1 MAVEERDAP
10 VEGVVEAL
18 LVRDMMVLDA
28 VLDVVPVL
36 LTLALADTV
45 AVGGTVRVLI
55 AVGEKVAVPMLDLLG
70 FMVPDPDTEAVDV
83 FVLEGEPLPLRV
95 CIGLYVRTEA
105 EAEALP
111 DSGGVRVGPGV
122 AVWNRVPLC
131 VGLTDLLEARVG
143 LPERDVEGDMLW
155 VLEPR
160 PEPLPEPLL
169 DPEAVPNADLDPVCD
184 TVDVRDTLILR
195 VRVGEPVPVR
205 DPTTLLL

>member
-10 VEGVVEAL
+10 VEGVGEPLVE
-18 LVRDMMVLDA
+18 RDTTVLEP
-28 VLDVVPVL
+28 VVEVVPVL
-36 LTLALADTV
+36 LTLALAETL
-45 AVGGTVRVLI
+45 AVGATVRVPT
-55 AVGEKVAVPMLDLLG
+55 AVAETVAVPMLDLLG

-122 AVWNRVPLC
+122 AVWNC
-131 VGLTDLLEARVG
+131 VKLGVALTDLLEARVG

-155 VLEPR
+155 VLDPR

-169 DPEAVPNADLDPVCD
+169 EPVAVPTADADPVCD
-184 TVDVRDTLILR
+184 TVEVRDTLILR
-195 VRVGEPVPVR
+195 VRVGEPVPLR
-205 DPTTLLL
+205 DPATLRL